1 MDFICKFEMHPFTQ
15 VGCIVSICGT
25 QAITRRFAEANS
37 LRVITVDP
45 KVEDTIVAS
54 VKKSEAGSYLAMDPD
69 LIQKIVN
76 ITSGEIDKVKDVI
89 PNIIILTSPIVRIYF
104 KKLIDQFIPNIT
116 VLSYSEIDN
125 TAQIQAIGNI
135 AM

>member
-1 MDFICKFEMHPFTQ
+1 M
-15 VGCIVSICGT
+15 
-25 QAITRRFAEANS
+25 
-37 LRVITVDP
+37 
-45 KVEDTIVAS
+45 AS

-69 LIQKIVN
+69 LYKNRQHNKRRIRQ
-76 ITSGEIDKVKDVI
+76 GKDVI